1 MIKILKNVWSL
12 LTEREKLTVVI
23 LLVLMLLSSALEL
36 LGIGLVMPVIA
47 LLSKPELIEQ
57 NRYLKA
63 VYNLVAPDSYRTFM
77 IILCIALIIL
87 YIMKNLF
94 LAFQNYW
101 QTHFIMKKGAELA
114 NKLFDN
120 YIHAP
125 YKFHLNNNSGTLLG
139 KISMADAL
147 SVALL
152 IPFMI
157 ILTESLVILFVFSTL
172 LLLSPMVTIGLVI
185 AIAFITAVTYFP
197 VRGLNSRLG
206 LKYRNEQLAMNKYAL
221 QGLKAVKESKV
232 RNVEDFFSEE
242 YAEHRR
248 RANEASA
255 GINFMGNLPRFLVEG
270 MLVSLGIGVLLLLVV
285 MDMSPGSIILTLSLF
300 AASAIR
306 IMPSM
311 TRIQYNLARVK
322 QYSHTLNAV
331 FDDISDFETE
341 DKGSAENNL
350 EFRKNIIIDKITFR
364 YENTDSDV
372 LKEFSLKIR
381 KNSSVAFIGPTGCG
395 KTTLVDIILGL
406 LKPQKGALLVDGISI
421 ENNLVAWQ
429 KKIGYVPQFIFLLD
443 DTVKANVA
451 FGVPED
457 GIDDKRIVEC
467 LKLAQIY
474 DFIKDLSGDINH
486 IVGENGIQL
495 SGGQRQRIGI
505 ARALY
510 HNPEIL
516 ILDEATSALDNDTEK
531 AFIDA
536 LHNLHGK
543 LTILM
548 VAHRLTTVE
557 NCDEIIDLT
566 M

>member
-185 AIAFITAVTYFP
+185 AITFITTVTYFP